1 MTEEVKQDLSNINI
15 SIEQIIAAILNKSG
29 KIELTLQELLT
40 DYSSKSIA
48 VNQDPDTQM
57 VTFEL
62 SNVPKTQTKNKE
74 V

>member
-1 MTEEVKQDLSNINI
+1 MTEETKQDINNINI
-15 SIEQIIAAILNKSG
+15 SIEQIIAAILNKAG
-29 KIELTLQELLT
+29 KMEFTLQELLT

-62 SNVPKTQTKNKE
+62 ADVPEVQTENKE

>member
-1 MTEEVKQDLSNINI
+1 MTEETKQDINNINI
-15 SIEQIIAAILNKSG
+15 SIEQIIAAILNKAG
-29 KIELTLQELLT
+29 KMEFTLQELLT

-62 SNVPKTQTKNKE
+62 ADVPEVQTENEE

>member
-1 MTEEVKQDLSNINI
+1 MTEEVKQDLSNVNI
-15 SIEQIIAAILNKSG
+15 SIEQIMAAFLNKSG
-29 KIELTLQELLT
+29 KVELTLKELLT

-62 SNVPKTQTKNKE
+62 ADVPEVQTENEE